1 MKKNTNRAR
10 LAGIVISVI
19 CIVSALATSTAVGAM
34 TIGASK
40 TNTASASSET
50 TTEPTIDREPG
61 IYPIDADHFLI
72 VYKDHT
78 FRLVHGEPPTTNPWT
93 IA

>member
-1 MKKNTNRAR
+1 MKKTRTR
-10 LAGIVISVI
+10 IAGTIISVI

-40 TNTASASSET
+40 ANTTSASSS
-50 TTEPTIDREPG
+50 TTEPPTIDREPG
-61 IYPIDADHFLI
+61 IYPIDGDHFLI

-78 FRLVHGEPPTTNPWT
+78 YRLMHGEPPTTRPWT